1 MMDVDINF
9 LPGDNNVTEEHLLR
23 RLLYLGTVE
32 SALSLRGGCNKKGK
46 QRFNLTQVG
55 NQNKKGTV
63 SLSVG
68 NRNLFSLYNH
78 Q

>member
-55 NQNKKGTV
+55 NQ
-63 SLSVG
+63 
-68 NRNLFSLYNH
+68 
-78 Q
+78 